1 MRVRFAPGAPP
12 VSYTHLGEMP
22 YGAGMIAARKWGA
35 LETVDPRPWAVGSIK
50 ETFEKYTHIGNLLPA
65 MGYSP
70 KQIRELEETA
80 NNVPCDL
87 VIVATPIDLRR
98 VMKIDKPS
106 MRAVSYTHLDV
117 YKRQE
122 SCMQS

>member
-1 MRVRFAPGAPP
+1 
-12 VSYTHLGEMP
+12 
-22 YGAGMIAARKWGA
+22 
-35 LETVDPRPWAVGSIK
+35 
-50 ETFEKYTHIGNLLPA
+50 

-106 MRAVSYTHLDV
+106 MRVHYEL
-117 YKRQE
+117 QE
-122 SCMQS
+122 IGTPSLEQAMRMMGVIS